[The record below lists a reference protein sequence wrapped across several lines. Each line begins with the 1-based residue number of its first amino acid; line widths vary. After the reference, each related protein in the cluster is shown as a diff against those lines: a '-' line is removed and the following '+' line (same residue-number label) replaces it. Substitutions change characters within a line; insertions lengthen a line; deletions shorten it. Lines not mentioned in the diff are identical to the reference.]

1 MLFRSIIDK
10 VDCAELLFRT
20 KEKHLEKVK
29 SIIEDSGF
37 GKEPNYFRVVFKN
50 RAGMA
55 DVIIWSN
62 MNASTVRE
70 EVLFCTDLDYNIL
83 EDVEK
88 LSFEFKEGRTD
99 KDLKKEEKYAEGED
113 TKVFGD
119 IDVENDE
126 EELDF

>member
-1 MLFRSIIDK
+1 M
-10 VDCAELLFRT
+10 
-20 KEKHLEKVK
+20 K
-29 SIIEDSGF
+29 SIVEESGF
-37 GKEPNYFRVVFKN
+37 GKEPSYFRVVFKN

-55 DVIIWSN
+55 DVIIWSH
-62 MNASTVRE
+62 MNPSTVRE
-70 EVLFCTDLDYNIL
+70 EVLFCTDLDYNII

-99 KDLKKEEKYAEGED
+99 KDLKKEEKYAEAED